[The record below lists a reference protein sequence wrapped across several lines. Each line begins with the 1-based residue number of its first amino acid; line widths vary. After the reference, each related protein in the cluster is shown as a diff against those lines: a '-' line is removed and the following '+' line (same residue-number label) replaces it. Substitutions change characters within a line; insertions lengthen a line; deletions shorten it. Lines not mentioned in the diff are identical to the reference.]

1 MRSAL
6 MVAGTT
12 MAKSCHDRTKGTTG
26 CPALQKISGISET
39 ETDRRIEEMDIMK
52 NRMSKVIYGLL
63 IPAIVA
69 LMAVACNASAV
80 WGS

>member
-1 MRSAL
+1 
-6 MVAGTT
+6 MVVGTMT
-12 MAKSCHDRTKGTTG
+12 AKSCRDRTKTTEY
-26 CPALQKISGISET
+26 ADLRMISNITET
-39 ETDRRIEEMDIMK
+39 ETDQRIKEIETMK
-52 NRMSKVIYGLL
+52 NKMSKLVYGLL

>member
-1 MRSAL
+1 MIA
-6 MVAGTT
+6 ANDTT
-12 MAKSCHDRTKGTTG
+12 ERAD
-26 CPALQKISGISET
+26 LQQRISGTT
-39 ETDRRIEEMDIMK
+39 ETDQRIEEMGIMK

-69 LMAVACNASAV
+69 LLAVACNASAV

>member
-1 MRSAL
+1 MIVPNE
-6 MVAGTT
+6 M
-12 MAKSCHDRTKGTTG
+12 TG
-26 CPALQKISGISET
+26 CADLQRISGIT
-39 ETDRRIEEMDIMK
+39 ETDQRIEEMDNMK

>member
-1 MRSAL
+1 MHSVL
-6 MVAGTT
+6 MVVETT
-12 MAKSCHDRTKGTTG
+12 TARYCRDRLNDMTKSADFQG
-26 CPALQKISGISET
+26 ISGIT
-39 ETDRRIEEMDIMK
+39 ETDQRIEEMDTMK
-52 NRMSKVIYGLL
+52 NRVSKLIYGLL

>member
-1 MRSAL
+1 MIAP
-6 MVAGTT
+6 
-12 MAKSCHDRTKGTTG
+12 KGTTG
-26 CPALQKISGISET
+26 CAELQKIRGIT
-39 ETDRRIEEMDIMK
+39 ETDQRIEEKDIMK

-69 LMAVACNASAV
+69 LMTVACNASAV

>member
-1 MRSAL
+1 MIA
-6 MVAGTT
+6 ANDT
-12 MAKSCHDRTKGTTG
+12 AKCAD
-26 CPALQKISGISET
+26 LQQRISGTT
-39 ETDRRIEEMDIMK
+39 ETDQRIEEMGIMK
-52 NRMSKVIYGLL
+52 TRMSKVIYGLL

>member
-1 MRSAL
+1 MIA
-6 MVAGTT
+6 ANDTNEC
-12 MAKSCHDRTKGTTG
+12 AD
-26 CPALQKISGISET
+26 LQQRISGTT
-39 ETDRRIEEMDIMK
+39 ETDQRIEEMGIMK
-52 NRMSKVIYGLL
+52 TRMSKVIYGLL

>member
-1 MRSAL
+1 MR
-6 MVAGTT
+6 M
-12 MAKSCHDRTKGTTG
+12 
-26 CPALQKISGISET
+26 ISGITET
-39 ETDRRIEEMDIMK
+39 ETDQRIKEIETMK
-52 NRMSKVIYGLL
+52 NRMSKLVYGLL